1 MSRQGRPALG
11 LVWSRK
17 DHAVIGSVRLSVAP
31 PRTTPRC
38 DAVVLEEDTWQ
49 VLAAGPELSICRE
62 HPIRLWTGV
71 LDAEPLAPG
80 TVLLREGWPLT
91 MVTVVYDFDSVPC
104 CRSRWVAAALAETFR
119 ICRERRVRSLLLPLP
134 GVSHGRL
141 SPRKAFRLVVR
152 AIGEDPHGELRQVL
166 LVCPPGEMEGVR
178 RLLAAEAS
186 HD

>member
-62 HPIRLWTGV
+62 HPIRLWTEV
-71 LDAEPLAPG
+71 LDAKPLAPG

-91 MVTVVYDFDSVPC
+91 MVAVVYDFDSVPC

-166 LVCPPGEMEGVR
+166 LACPPEAGEKV
-178 RLLAAEAS
+178 RLLFAAEARP
-186 HD
+186 D